1 MGEYRGCS
9 VLVIICAKK
18 RTKKR
23 SRWLAET
30 LAKLHPAHRYVITS
44 AYFRRWSITEIAT
57 RLGIPESDV
66 RSRLHYGLR
75 TFKALVDERDG
86 RGEELRS
93 KGAVGVSTPLNLN
106 TTGAAK
112 SCTGLAIG
120 REG

>member
-1 MGEYRGCS
+1 MVRLSRRSMGEYRGCS

-44 AYFRRWSITEIAT
+44 AYFRRQSITEIAT

-75 TFKALVDERDG
+75 TFKALVDERG
-86 RGEELRS
+86 GELRS
-93 KGAVGVSTPLNLN
+93 KGAVGVYPTERTAGGCRVEELP
-106 TTGAAK
+106 
-112 SCTGLAIG
+112 
-120 REG
+120 R

>member
-1 MGEYRGCS
+1 MVRLSRRSMGEYRGCP

-23 SRWLAET
+23 SRWLAKT

-44 AYFRRWSITEIAT
+44 AYFRRQSITEIAT

-75 TFKALVDERDG
+75 TFKALVDER
-86 RGEELRS
+86 GEELRS
-93 KGAVGVSTPLNLN
+93 KGAVGVSTPLNAQQVVVEIEDLP
-106 TTGAAK
+106 
-112 SCTGLAIG
+112 
-120 REG
+120 R